1 MHSPASLH
9 LAFLPL
15 KWHDPQVCLIQC
27 LSDPIISQTC
37 HKILTWPRH
46 LLVIFLYLVWLSF
59 CSSLL
64 WKLRDNSRE
73 EFAVLS
79 VKPWSAVVKIP
90 IYLTWAISND
100 LMFQPKTWTIRWIPG
115 KSLSWCLHFTHKRS
129 QPFFIFEGKLKV
141 LEAFPKPLKDSYKQT
156 NKQNVWIQR
165 NPDFSNVQGKWKL
178 VLITGSSKTRRF
190 YKKTPIYHLE
200 LGRRSSYS

>member
-27 LSDPIISQTC
+27 LSDPIISQAC

-79 VKPWSAVVKIP
+79 LKPWSAVVKIP

-100 LMFQPKTWTIRWIPG
+100 LMFQPKHG
-115 KSLSWCLHFTHKRS
+115 SYAESLKRAFPRVS
-129 QPFFIFEGKLKV
+129 TLLTNGASRFLFLKGKLKV

-156 NKQNVWIQR
+156 NKQNLWIQR

>member
-79 VKPWSAVVKIP
+79 LKPWSDVVKIP
-90 IYLTWAISND
+90 IYLTWTISND
-100 LMFQPKTWTIRWIPG
+100 LMFQPINMDHTLNPWKEPFLVSPLYSQTEPAVFYFWRENW
-115 KSLSWCLHFTHKRS
+115 KFWKRFQS
-129 QPFFIFEGKLKV
+129 
-141 LEAFPKPLKDSYKQT
+141 
-156 NKQNVWIQR
+156 
-165 NPDFSNVQGKWKL
+165 
-178 VLITGSSKTRRF
+178 
-190 YKKTPIYHLE
+190 H
-200 LGRRSSYS
+200 

>member
-1 MHSPASLH
+1 MARSASLFNPMSVRSH
-9 LAFLPL
+9 YFT
-15 KWHDPQVCLIQC
+15 D
-27 LSDPIISQTC
+27 LSQNSNM
-37 HKILTWPRH
+37 PRH

-79 VKPWSAVVKIP
+79 LKPWSAVVKIP

-129 QPFFIFEGKLKV
+129 QPFFIFEGKTESFGSVSKATKGFLQKNKQTERMNYTKESRFFERPREMKVGLKNRKFEDSKV
-141 LEAFPKPLKDSYKQT
+141 L
-156 NKQNVWIQR
+156 
-165 NPDFSNVQGKWKL
+165 
-178 VLITGSSKTRRF
+178 
-190 YKKTPIYHLE
+190 
-200 LGRRSSYS
+200 

>member
-46 LLVIFLYLVWLSF
+46 LLVIFQYLVWLSF

-79 VKPWSAVVKIP
+79 LKPWSDVVKIP
-90 IYLTWAISND
+90 IYLTWTISND

-129 QPFFIFEGKLKV
+129 QPFFIFEGKTESFGSVSKATKGFL
-141 LEAFPKPLKDSYKQT
+141 QT
-156 NKQNVWIQR
+156 NKQTERMNYTKESRFFERPREMKVGLKNR
-165 NPDFSNVQGKWKL
+165 KFEDSK
-178 VLITGSSKTRRF
+178 VL
-190 YKKTPIYHLE
+190 
-200 LGRRSSYS
+200 